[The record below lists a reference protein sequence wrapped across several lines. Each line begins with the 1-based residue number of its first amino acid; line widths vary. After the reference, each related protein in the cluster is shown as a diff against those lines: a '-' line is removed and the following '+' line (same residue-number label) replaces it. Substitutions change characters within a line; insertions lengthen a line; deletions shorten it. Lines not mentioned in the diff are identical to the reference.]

1 MSTKRGP
8 RPSAPA
14 EVEAVVAATAEIVA
28 DGAAAVADGATAT
41 SETSAHGI

>member
-28 DGAAAVADGATAT
+28 DGAVADGATAT